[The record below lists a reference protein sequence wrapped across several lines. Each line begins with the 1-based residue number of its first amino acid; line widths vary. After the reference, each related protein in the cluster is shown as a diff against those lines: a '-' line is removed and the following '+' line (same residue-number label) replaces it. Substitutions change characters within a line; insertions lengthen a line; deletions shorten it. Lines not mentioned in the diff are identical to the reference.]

1 MVPEERPLNPFEK
14 ESPEPSDFT
23 DSRLVAL
30 LAHWRELAAGSTV
43 GGVPPVHA
51 LDPVPLRFILGW
63 LMIMEPLEGGADFKY
78 RLYGTEIAATTG
90 RDLTGC
96 KVSDSFPQFAAWTSR
111 VYRDVMTRKRPML
124 TRHSPQ
130 RYVPVDQWERLI
142 LPFADDSGHVAR
154 LLVGAVI
161 VKKLRAA
168 DEIQLPWPLRGDDG
182 RPSDPF
188 PRLRE

>member
-1 MVPEERPLNPFEK
+1 MVPQTRPLNPFEK
-14 ESPEPSDFT
+14 ESPEPRDFT

-30 LAHWRELAAGSTV
+30 LAHWRELAARAGAH
-43 GGVPPVHA
+43 GLPPVHS

-63 LMIMEPLEGGADFKY
+63 LMIVEPLEGGADFRY

-96 KVSDSFPQFAAWTSR
+96 KISDSFPQFAAWTTR
-111 VYRDVMTRKRPML
+111 IYRQVMERKCPML

-142 LPFADDSGHVAR
+142 LPFADDSGRVAR
-154 LLVGAVI
+154 FLVGAAV
-161 VKKLRAA
+161 VRRLRTV
-168 DEIQLPWPLRGDDG
+168 DSIELPWPLRGEG
-182 RPSDPF
+182 EPAG
-188 PRLRE
+188 